1 MNKVLIHKIREK
13 SPNYFVA
20 TDVEEEFENHPTL
33 EEMKAMVGDGW
44 IEHIKVIHEGEDC
57 DALINE
63 DGKRL
68 ELPVNPIATEKYHA
82 WLAKN
87 QLPLEDIIVGDCAI
101 CTNFNLE

>member
-20 TDVEEEFENHPTL
+20 TDVEKEFEDHPTL
-33 EEMKAMVGDGW
+33 KEMQIMVGDGW
-44 IEHIKVIHEGEDC
+44 IEHLKVVHEGRVC

-68 ELPVNPIATEKYHA
+68 GLLVNPIATEKYHA

-87 QLPLEDIIVGDCAI
+87 QLPLEDMIVGDCVI
-101 CTNFNLE
+101 CTNFSLK